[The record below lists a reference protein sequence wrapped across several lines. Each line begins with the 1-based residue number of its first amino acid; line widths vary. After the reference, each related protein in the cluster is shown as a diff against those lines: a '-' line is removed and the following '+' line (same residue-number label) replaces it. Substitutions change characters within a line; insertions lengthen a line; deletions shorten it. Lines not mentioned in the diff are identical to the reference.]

1 MTEWLYGRNAVYETL
16 RAGRRKVTRLWVF
29 EGAQTKG
36 RLEEIL
42 ILARESHVPVEK
54 VKRSGLDRINPGH
67 QGVAAEVSAY
77 DYADLAEIFI
87 RAAKLREKPFV
98 LILDLLQDVHNV
110 GSLLRTAEGVGVH
123 GVILPLREAAGI
135 TPAVV
140 NASAGASEHL
150 LIVRHNLAQAI
161 ETLKKQDVWVVGL
174 EDDPE
179 AVLPHEVR
187 LDGALAL
194 VVGGEGSG
202 MRPLVRQSCD
212 VLMRLPMHGN
222 INSYNAAVA
231 GSIALFLAAQTRR

>member
-1 MTEWLYGRNAVYETL
+1 MTEWLYGRNAIYETL

-29 EGAQTKG
+29 EGAQIKG

-42 ILARESHVPVEK
+42 VLARQNHIPVEK
-54 VKRSGLDRINPGH
+54 VKRGGLDRINPGH

-77 DYADLAEIFI
+77 GYADLAEIFI
-87 RAAKLREKPFV
+87 RAAKQREKLFV
-98 LILDLLQDVHNV
+98 LMLDLLQDVHNV

-150 LIVRHNLAQAI
+150 LIARHNLAQAI

-212 VLMRLPMHGN
+212 VLMRLPMRGN
-222 INSYNAAVA
+222 LNSYNAAVA
-231 GSIALFLAAQTRR
+231 GSIALFLAAQARG